1 MGWAGGC
8 GGGRSF
14 SYRRCSHTLVTISLF
29 RVSDNTVDKGLN
41 TLFTLS
47 GSILTGEQ
55 ENGEN
60 LPGPWIK
67 QIFECRLYKSKGKAS
82 FEEQMIFKWPLPG

>member
-1 MGWAGGC
+1 M
-8 GGGRSF
+8 
-14 SYRRCSHTLVTISLF
+14 
-29 RVSDNTVDKGLN
+29 
-41 TLFTLS
+41 FTLS

-55 ENGEN
+55 ENGKN